1 MRAPQANTRKGA
13 SVGDGSVSHRSSR
26 SKSQGVVGC
35 GEAKAE
41 AKASGR
47 IARKAHR
54 LKKRSV
60 TPDRPEADVIY
71 AWADR
76 SPPDG
81 GWRIATDASIFC
93 SGDLRIGVI
102 VQSNSAIAGS
112 PRNVPQDS
120 LAGDGF

>member
-1 MRAPQANTRKGA
+1 MQVSGMDQCRIVLLEARAKELSCR
-13 SVGDGSVSHRSSR
+13 
-26 SKSQGVVGC
+26 
-35 GEAKAE
+35 GEARAE

-60 TPDRPEADVIY
+60 TTDRPEADVIY